1 MVLHELSVFSRWG
14 ERMYHK
20 TNFTISENEGLWDG
34 TFRGQKVQPGVYV
47 YQLTYTNEK
56 GEEVM
61 LTGDI
66 TVVR

>member
-1 MVLHELSVFSRWG
+1 MF
-14 ERMYHK
+14 HK
-20 TNFTISENEGLWDG
+20 TNFVIGENEGLWDG
-34 TFRGQKVQPGVYV
+34 TFKGQKVQPGVYV

-56 GEEVM
+56 NEEVM